1 MPYNYLLHHSE
12 SVDPELIEAI
22 IDKIMNVTG
31 FSAFTMIMILIILM
45 VSVPLFIIM
54 FYFTNFKR
62 NNKWVKN
69 S

>member
-1 MPYNYLLHHSE
+1 MSYNYLLHHSE

-31 FSAFTMIMILIILM
+31 FSAFTMIMILIIVM
-45 VSVPLFIIM
+45 VSIPLFIIM

-62 NNKWVKN
+62 NN
-69 S
+69 

>member
-45 VSVPLFIIM
+45 VSIPLFIIM

-62 NNKWVKN
+62 NN
-69 S
+69 

>member
-22 IDKIMNVTG
+22 IDKIMNITG

-62 NNKWVKN
+62 NN
-69 S
+69 

>member
-22 IDKIMNVTG
+22 IDKIMNITG

-45 VSVPLFIIM
+45 VSIPLFIIM

-62 NNKWVKN
+62 NN
-69 S
+69 

>member
-45 VSVPLFIIM
+45 VSIPLFIIM
-54 FYFTNFKR
+54 F
-62 NNKWVKN
+62 
-69 S
+69 

>member
-62 NNKWVKN
+62 IN
-69 S
+69 

>member
-22 IDKIMNVTG
+22 IQKIISITG
-31 FSAFTMIMILIILM
+31 FSSFTMVVILVIFMVSIPLLIMI
-45 VSVPLFIIM
+45 

-62 NNKWVKN
+62 NN
-69 S
+69 

>member
-62 NNKWVKN
+62 NN
-69 S
+69 

>member
-45 VSVPLFIIM
+45 VSVPLFIMM

-62 NNKWVKN
+62 NN
-69 S
+69 

>member
-22 IDKIMNVTG
+22 IHKIISITG
-31 FSAFTMIMILIILM
+31 FSSFTMVVILVIFMVSIPLLIMI
-45 VSVPLFIIM
+45 

-62 NNKWVKN
+62 NN
-69 S
+69 

>member
-45 VSVPLFIIM
+45 VIVPLFIIM

-62 NNKWVKN
+62 NN
-69 S
+69 